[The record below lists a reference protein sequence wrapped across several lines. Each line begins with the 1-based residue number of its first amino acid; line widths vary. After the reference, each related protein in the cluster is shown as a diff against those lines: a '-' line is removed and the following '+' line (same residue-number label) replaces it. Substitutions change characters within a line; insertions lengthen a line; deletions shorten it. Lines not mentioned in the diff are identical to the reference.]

1 MGRRG
6 VKEYRA
12 SEALAIIAADREH
25 QPLICPSCGAKGS
38 AIQRVPRRHPVRPED
53 PPRIGERISLTCSK
67 CGRHASYI
75 EGGTLPPRDATMD
88 PQNSPVDGGERGKRR
103 GG

>member
-6 VKEYRA
+6 IKEYRA
-12 SEALAIIAADREH
+12 SEALGLIAADREH
-25 QPLICPSCGAKGS
+25 QPLTCPSCGAR
-38 AIQRVPRRHPVRPED
+38 AIQRVPRRRPVRPED
-53 PPRIGERISLTCSK
+53 PPRVGERISLTCGE

-88 PQNSPVDGGERGKRR
+88 PQNPPDTGGGEERDRR

>member
-12 SEALAIIAADREH
+12 SEALGLIAADREH
-25 QPLICPSCGAKGS
+25 QPLTCPSCGAR
-38 AIQRVPRRHPVRPED
+38 AIQRVPRRRPVRPGD
-53 PPRIGERISLTCSK
+53 PLRAGERISLTCAK

-75 EGGTLPPRDATMD
+75 EGGTEPPRDATVD
-88 PQNSPVDGGERGKRR
+88 PQNLPDPNAGERGKRR

>member
-12 SEALAIIAADREH
+12 SEALGLIAADREH
-25 QPLICPSCGAKGS
+25 QPLICPSCGAR
-38 AIQRVPRRHPVRPED
+38 AIQRVPRRRPARPGD
-53 PPRIGERISLTCSK
+53 TPRTGERISLTCGK

-88 PQNSPVDGGERGKRR
+88 PQNPPTEDEGGERGDRR